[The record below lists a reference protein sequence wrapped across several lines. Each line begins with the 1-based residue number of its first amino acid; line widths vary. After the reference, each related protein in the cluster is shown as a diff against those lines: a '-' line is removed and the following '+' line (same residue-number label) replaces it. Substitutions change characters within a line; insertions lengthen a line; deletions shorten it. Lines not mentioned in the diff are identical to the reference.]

1 MAGIRLRS
9 QSLAVDDPKLFS
21 SLPLP
26 QYCECG
32 SPSTVSFLKLSRVC
46 WVCPVLMHFVVVLE
60 ELVNFVL
67 MSIKC
72 SAASALRRFFSNIGK
87 SVFMT
92 QQSLS
97 EARSKITVRAF
108 VRLFKITVNTM
119 TEHCTKKW
127 HGYRVYAVD
136 GSKISLP
143 ADKKLCEHFGALG
156 KEKTAPT
163 AQGSVLYDVL
173 NDIIVD
179 AAIEPLTTDERT
191 LAKAHINACKSIAPG
206 DKKLNIYDRGY
217 ASFDLIETHENEG
230 LFYLM
235 RVKSKF
241 NNDIDNQ
248 TEADGY
254 VWLKQDDK
262 RIHVR
267 VIKFMLNSGEEEML
281 ITNIKDKRLGKN
293 AFKKLYFMR
302 WPIEG
307 KYDIVKNKLQLENFN
322 TRTVEGIQQDFF
334 ASMYLT
340 NFAAAAAI
348 DAQKEI
354 EETRKGKGNK
364 YQYKANINE
373 LIGILKDRLVFAL
386 TLDSSDDQADMIES
400 ILDEIKRYVVPIRP
414 KRSVPRKSPRNSKFH
429 HNRKAN
435 C

>member
-1 MAGIRLRS
+1 MLCLTIANQTKNDTNCSEFKEEARRNTTDFTRNRKMS
-9 QSLAVDDPKLFS
+9 
-21 SLPLP
+21 
-26 QYCECG
+26 
-32 SPSTVSFLKLSRVC
+32 
-46 WVCPVLMHFVVVLE
+46 LE

-248 TEADGY
+248 RG
-254 VWLKQDDK
+254 VQ
-262 RIHVR
+262 
-267 VIKFMLNSGEEEML
+267 
-281 ITNIKDKRLGKN
+281 
-293 AFKKLYFMR
+293 LYC
-302 WPIEG
+302 
-307 KYDIVKNKLQLENFN
+307 
-322 TRTVEGIQQDFF
+322 
-334 ASMYLT
+334 
-340 NFAAAAAI
+340 
-348 DAQKEI
+348 
-354 EETRKGKGNK
+354 
-364 YQYKANINE
+364 
-373 LIGILKDRLVFAL
+373 AL
-386 TLDSSDDQADMIES
+386 TTCAFLSLVPLLELLLQAG
-400 ILDEIKRYVVPIRP
+400 Y
-414 KRSVPRKSPRNSKFH
+414 SPCLCAR
-429 HNRKAN
+429 
-435 C
+435 